1 MITPRLASIP
11 ESKRLILATESQADN
26 QGGQGYRECF
36 SSTCGAIA
44 RYWGRVVSDDEY
56 NRIRRRFG
64 DTTNPQ
70 AQLLA
75 LRSLGL
81 LASFVSNGSPLLL
94 RQEIAAGRPVAVGWI
109 HKGPLVAPVG
119 TGHWSAAVGYN
130 LSSVR
135 MMDPNGEADM
145 AGGGYVS
152 VGRGWEGWY
161 SWKNWRRRWEV
172 RETSDGWVHSPG
184 NGWALLVRDPG
195 ERGAIAAA

>member
-1 MITPRLASIP
+1 MATPKTARIP
-11 ESKRLILATESQADN
+11 DTKRLDLATENQADN
-26 QGGQGYRECF
+26 RGGQGYRECF
-36 SSTCGAIA
+36 TSTCGAIA
-44 RYWGRVVSDDEY
+44 RYWGKVVSDDEY
-56 NRIRRRFG
+56 NDIRRKYG

-81 LASFVSNGSPLLL
+81 IATFVSNGSPLLL

-109 HKGPLVAPVG
+109 HQGPLISPRG
-119 TGHWSAAVGYN
+119 TGHWSAVVGYN
-130 LSSVR
+130 AASVR

-172 RETSDGWVHSPG
+172 REEASGWVHAPG
-184 NGWALLVRDPG
+184 NGWALLVRDTLEPD
-195 ERGAIAAA
+195 ANLAA